1 MGRKLRCSGF
11 VVLACAAAL
20 ASCAPDARQVRPD
33 RLAVERLEA
42 VAKAHADLTSFT
54 IRLNPAPCDCPAA
67 EVLLDG
73 AWHRVFL
80 EPTDPEGP
88 AEAARATLQAAESRG
103 RAGATL
109 VVAGR
114 LSKGARLAGTRA
126 PCMELKV
133 TAVCETGVCP
143 VVK

>member
-1 MGRKLRCSGF
+1 MGRKLLGSGLA
-11 VVLACAAAL
+11 VVACVATL
-20 ASCAPDARQVRPD
+20 ASCAPGAHQARPD
-33 RLAVERLEA
+33 RLAIERIEA
-42 VAKAHADLTSFT
+42 VAKAHADDTSFT

-80 EPTDPEGP
+80 EPTDPEGA
-88 AEAARATLQAAESRG
+88 AEAARATLQASESRG

-114 LSKGARLAGTRA
+114 LSRGARLAGTRA
-126 PCMELKV
+126 PCMEIKV
-133 TAVCETGVCP
+133 VALCESGACP
-143 VVK
+143 PPK